1 LLRID
6 DIASDSQLKG
16 KTRDRFLDDGLQA
29 LLIVPLQTRSHKIG
43 VVVCEHYQ
51 ESRYWSEQEVELIV
65 SVVDQLSSAIDQAEL
80 YAHSRTTAALAT
92 AQAEQLKQALHDLKA
107 YQAQLVQTEKMSTL
121 GTLVAGVAHE
131 INNPTSFIYGNL
143 HYAKEYT
150 EDLLEMLRLYQE
162 YYPEPAPEI
171 QDHAQAIELEFLL
184 KDLPKTLGSMEIGAE
199 RIRHLVLSLRNFSR
213 LDQAQMQPMDIH
225 EGMES
230 TLLLLR
236 NRLKGNGHNPEIEL
250 VKEYGELPLVECYP
264 SQLNQVFMNL
274 LGNAIDAVEEVV
286 ARNETM
292 FSPAIRI
299 FTEAPSADYVRVII
313 SDNGSGMTDDV
324 KLKLFDPFFTT
335 KPIGKGTGLGLSISY
350 QIVVDKH
357 KGILQC
363 HSTPGQGTEFII
375 EIPVRQNR
383 KVAVSQ
389 EMNIRLKA
397 QTH

>member
-1 LLRID
+1 MISRSIQTLTVTFQSPSRN
-6 DIASDSQLKG
+6 
-16 KTRDRFLDDGLQA
+16 A
-29 LLIVPLQTRSHKIG
+29 LGSCRS
-43 VVVCEHYQ
+43 
-51 ESRYWSEQEVELIV
+51 
-65 SVVDQLSSAIDQAEL
+65 
-80 YAHSRTTAALAT
+80 AALAT

-150 EDLLEMLRLYQE
+150 DDLLNMLRLYQK

-171 QDHAQAIELEFLL
+171 QDHAQAIELEFLMQ
-184 KDLPKTLGSMEIGAE
+184 DLPKTLSSMGIGAE
-199 RIRHLVLSLRNFSR
+199 RIRHLVMSLRNFSR

-236 NRLKGNGHNPEIEL
+236 NRLKGNGHNPAIEL

-274 LGNAIDAVEEVV
+274 LGNAIDALEDVV
-286 ARNETM
+286 AQNGTS
-292 FSPAIRI
+292 FSPLIRI
-299 FTEAPSADYVRVII
+299 CTEAPSPDYVRVKIC
-313 SDNGSGMTDDV
+313 DNGSGMTDEV

-350 QIVVDKH
+350 QIVVEKH

-363 HSTPGQGTEFII
+363 QSTPGLGTEFVI
-375 EIPVRQNR
+375 EIPVRQNCDVLVR
-383 KVAVSQ
+383 Q
-389 EMNIRLKA
+389 EMNIRIKA